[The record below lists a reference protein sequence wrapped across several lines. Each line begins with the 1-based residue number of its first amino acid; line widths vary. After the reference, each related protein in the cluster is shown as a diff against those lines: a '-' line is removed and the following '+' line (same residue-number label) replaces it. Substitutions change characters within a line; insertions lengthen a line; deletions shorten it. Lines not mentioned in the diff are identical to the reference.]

1 MINGMNIDHKSYDD
15 FNIEAKG
22 LVPRF
27 IEEAFDAMSNKNKQQ
42 RTHVS
47 ASFL

>member
-1 MINGMNIDHKSYDD
+1 MINGMNVDHKSYEN

-27 IEEAFDAMSNKNKQQ
+27 IEEVFDATSNKNKQQ
-42 RTHVS
+42 WTHVS